1 MNIKGCGEKPQP
13 FLYLGIDNTKLMCYN
28 SSGEKVQRLLA
39 EMLLGASAPKWR
51 APKAKLW

>member
-1 MNIKGCGEKPQP
+1 MDWTISSQASGGV
-13 FLYLGIDNTKLMCYN
+13 DNTKLMCYN